1 MSYVSALPLR
11 SGVPA
16 ELLKAL
22 AENHRWRQIY
32 TQESVNSCL
41 SKVHTVA
48 YNEKN
53 VSSVPRF
60 IFLERFRFAH
70 NLIVARCL
78 RLERIGY
85 IYLLDASR
93 ATLQYLGTVIA
104 SGPYCLKYRKGLW
117 SILPPT
123 PPQDFISLGS
133 LESLLRVVEM
143 PLVLEPR

>member
-1 MSYVSALPLR
+1 MNVRTRPTYLLRTIVPTVALRSYGLLVRYQQLCAHRVSYVSALPLR

-16 ELLKAL
+16 EQLKAL

-70 NLIVARCL
+70 NLVVARWL
-78 RLERIGY
+78 GLERIGY
-85 IYLLDASR
+85 IYPLDASWMT
-93 ATLQYLGTVIA
+93 A
-104 SGPYCLKYRKGLW
+104 GLRY
-117 SILPPT
+117 S
-123 PPQDFISLGS
+123 S
-133 LESLLRVVEM
+133 
-143 PLVLEPR
+143 